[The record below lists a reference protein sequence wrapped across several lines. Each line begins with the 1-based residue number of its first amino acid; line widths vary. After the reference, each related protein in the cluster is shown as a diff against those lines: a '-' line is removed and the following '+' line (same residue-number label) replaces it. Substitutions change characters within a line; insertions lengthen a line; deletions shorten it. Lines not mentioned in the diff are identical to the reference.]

1 LEVAPETMGLLER
14 YPWPGNVQELRNAV
28 EHAVILASEGRLR
41 PSDLPDRM
49 RESQDGGSSTESRGR
64 VASRRFRDAKR
75 EVVESFE
82 RAYLCELMEQHEG
95 NVTSAAVQAGMLR
108 SALQR
113 LLRKYGLKSVEFRKR
128 ARTGHARVDA
138 APRVD

>member
-1 LEVAPETMGLLER
+1 MALLER
-14 YPWPGNVQELRNAV
+14 YPWPGNVRELRNAV
-28 EHAVILASEGRLR
+28 EHAVILATEGRIR
-41 PSDLPDRM
+41 PSDLPDRL
-49 RESQDGGSSTESRGR
+49 REARVDGGSTGSRR
-64 VASRRFRDAKR
+64 QVASRPFREVKR

-82 RAYLCELMEQHEG
+82 RAYLYDLMEQHSG

-128 ARTGHARVDA
+128 ARARHARVGA
-138 APRVD
+138 SAQVD